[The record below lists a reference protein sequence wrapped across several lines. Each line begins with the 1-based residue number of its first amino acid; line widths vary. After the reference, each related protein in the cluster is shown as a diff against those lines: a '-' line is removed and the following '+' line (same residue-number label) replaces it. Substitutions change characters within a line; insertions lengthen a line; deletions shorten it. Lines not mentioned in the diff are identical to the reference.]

1 MSENYENDVK
11 NWCKYLEKFAP
22 GELLFCTGD
31 ENKNYE
37 LCCYMDEILYF
48 WRCSGEDAKITKR
61 ARNEFEKRAANLCSL
76 LLDQAKQEAFKK
88 LCELYRKWC
97 TYQKTPENIDI
108 NFVNTLRSAVGPLP
122 QPPKQ
127 QQAREQQRRVQEPEL
142 EEKRQQR
149 LALERV
155 LEEKRQQRL
164 ALEWEK
170 EKLRR
175 DLERGGP
182 SEQPPQ
188 SPPERVDI
196 MSLFFIPSLCTVASG
211 LTFLLLRHNLNG
223 IMVLLVALAVLGIGI
238 CVAKPLFKVFKVDT
252 TDVHLKKAIGLA
264 IVYELVV
271 FLIFLSCDPVWY
283 YHLLVVLCPF
293 LVAAKSFVFI
303 RNDYPHS
310 KFLLTVLLLAV
321 IPVFDV
327 STFFVY
333 HSSIPPVRNSD
344 IQTQTLSGRSPQKPL
359 PAPDAP
365 SSSTTP
371 TSDEQLLKED
381 IFPKEDGSTVA
392 LPPGIEWR
400 SQIRKK
406 EKASTSMN
414 LEQKF
419 NEILTKSSNRV
430 AIGNFVVSPFPL
442 STEGSALAVKI
453 TRRRSRLNSAKVAK
467 DAEKQVAEAYQV
479 DHVSYNLKSALRSFF
494 HRYRVPEQQYEYQCV
509 IMKQYVLDMQSQ
521 LLLTD
526 LDRDQFRNLKYTLF
540 SGKSSDDAIKGM
552 LDQFEQGKLNI
563 CRYEIS
569 GRMISYSEKHVL
581 ISRTM
586 EKIDF
591 EIQTSMLVEVD
602 MTDRLTGDKKTV
614 KHNLTTRKPASISV
628 DYRRRYLSTARLRFD
643 RSSVFKASSQEL
655 ARLISEDLK
664 QLTSK

>member
-1 MSENYENDVK
+1 MSNNEQFK
-11 NWCKYLEKFAP
+11 
-22 GELLFCTGD
+22 
-31 ENKNYE
+31 
-37 LCCYMDEILYF
+37 
-48 WRCSGEDAKITKR
+48 EDAAQWKEFQSFFERHRAWDKLEPFFSFWKNGKKIK
-61 ARNEFEKRAANLCSL
+61 NEEYRFIKPGKKSTVGSKPDDIAKYTEFFNL
-76 LLDQAKQEAFKK
+76 FKK
-88 LCELYRKWC
+88 YCVLIGNDADTAINPLFLAAMQELFNEQVPPPATVSPPPTENRKPVRVENHTTPPYTITQTPPL
-97 TYQKTPENIDI
+97 TYETI
-108 NFVNTLRSAVGPLP
+108 NQAFV
-122 QPPKQ
+122 QPPTTPPT
-127 QQAREQQRRVQEPEL
+127 RPIEFPD
-142 EEKRQQR
+142 
-149 LALERV
+149 AL
-155 LEEKRQQRL
+155 
-164 ALEWEK
+164 
-170 EKLRR
+170 
-175 DLERGGP
+175 
-182 SEQPPQ
+182 
-188 SPPERVDI
+188 DI
-196 MSLFFIPSLCTVASG
+196 ISLFFIPSLCTVASG

-223 IMVLLVALAVLGIGI
+223 IMVLLVALAVLAIGI

-252 TDVHLKKAIGLA
+252 SDVHLKKAIGLA

-271 FLIFLSCDPVWY
+271 FLIFFSCDPVWY

-303 RNDYPHS
+303 RNDYPNS

-381 IFPKEDGSTVA
+381 NIFPKEDGSTVA